1 MDHPAPPPGFAPE
14 DANWQTTAGRPTG
27 TAATEG
33 HSAGAGSLSSDGSD
47 PWIRRDPWTRLPAQ
61 ENVNTDYLQFL
72 QSRQGLEA
80 GPATP
85 PTGAQM
91 TPPVRNDFVR
101 LGAQQELHPLH
112 WGHAAREEAER
123 TTAGPPPEWDGAKME
138 FRDYKIKAK
147 LWLRTTRTPPT
158 ARGPMLLKGLT
169 GPPWEHMKFLAAD
182 DGWLD
187 NPDNGRILINLM
199 DTKEYYGEEERESM
213 LAACSRITFHLRRA
227 KGEKAQAFMLRWD
240 DAERRV
246 KEKGVNLP
254 GEYQG
259 FLLVTALQLTSDQIK
274 LLLNYTRGSL
284 QVSDVKAWLRIHETD
299 LDITT
304 LGNDKKKST
313 NEVHT
318 IYEETVQEEGEVL
331 DMEGDLIQDEDT
343 EMLLTT
349 LAEMS
354 DGENDGQTTTEISEG
369 EAKEVL
375 LTMLKERPRTRS
387 FQGAMKAKKNRDL
400 ARGFGAGRDGALR
413 PGTYKVSI
421 EELKRRTKCHRCQ
434 EVGHWSRECP
444 NKGRGKGDGKPKD
457 IHYITAETSDEIEF
471 LYLDADA
478 ASHSDPTVKDTQAE
492 FVYMSVPPIIT
503 HEILTMETSVEA
515 GCATID
521 TGCQRMAIGL
531 DALERYQSMLPPELF
546 IRFRRERHQFRSVH
560 QTSCTERVAVMP
572 SSLGPRGSYLK
583 PAIFEDETCRSAP
596 FLISLPFLL
605 HCGIQ
610 LHLDPT
616 FGLLL
621 RSEKLGFSAR
631 CHLGPTG
638 ALRVFLQDFSE
649 DQIRRLAGKQDSK
662 HVEYELLRTEH
673 SAGSTENARSSH
685 SVRPVSEHAEPPQEE
700 PHRGRG
706 EHLDDSSV
714 VPDGATS
721 LRYDHPSASASSSL
735 PDPHSRTTGHEVS
748 TDHPVRRPPRG
759 GGVGRDRQPLGGEAA
774 GTKPPGGTRSISI
787 SDDGGVPVHRHRHTD
802 RVEQGNRSNPHGTG
816 SQHVADPP
824 GTGSSISPTMPLPAQ
839 DQAVHLHDTE
849 ELPAAFLAL
858 PSRTRSTM
866 PLLPMVGP
874 SQELEKPASRLP
886 GRSDLRGAAT
896 TVSVAMPT
904 QEDHQTGEQRI
915 PGEGDLQ
922 GVWQG
927 AHRRDHRSGEGAL
940 SVQGPEGSIHLI
952 KELHTLAGS
961 RDSVS
966 SGGVRLPG
974 ISSMEEST
982 KGNSFRHAMSVV
994 ETTSSGRSHR
1004 DDRAGGLPGMAEV
1017 QASPSG
1023 EQGASPTPL
1032 SERRLTNGLRHNMV
1046 GRLKQ
1051 TERLWHELDSLL
1063 SMDHSEPMGTP
1074 LAEVYSRIRK
1084 AAHHGSQQLKTYKEL
1099 FSMDAKQLSTVME
1112 ICNPGCFNKQA
1123 DNFGLRCG
1131 QVFDIVLGWDLL
1143 NTQSQQHVVQYIKSE
1158 RPGLVLLAPPC
1169 TMFSTLQHLSIR
1181 TRHANSKLF
1190 DDHLREL
1197 RRARNLLKF
1206 CVEVCQLCRELKLTY
1221 VFEHPW
1227 GATSWSE
1234 PCLKRLVQQPDSYL
1248 ARVDQCQ
1255 FGLVS
1260 SQGNPMR
1267 KRSGF
1272 LTNLLDLATSLNRT
1286 CHGDHQHEHI
1296 VGRAPGDTDNRS
1308 RMAQRYPKLLIQ
1320 CILGT
1325 YAANIGLNAS
1335 ELHHVHASHIITIDE
1350 QLTKKFQLN
1359 SLAVGDA
1366 VRPRVGEAV
1375 PLGVGVAEC
1384 HAIESPETEGDH
1396 DDEDHERKGDFPGV
1410 KFFNSM
1416 K

>member
-1 MDHPAPPPGFAPE
+1 MHAVVAEPVSSRDRVIGAMDHPAPPPGFAPE
-14 DANWQTTAGRPTG
+14 DANWQTTANRPTG
-27 TAATEG
+27 PAATEG

-47 PWIRRDPWTRLPAQ
+47 PWVRRDPWTRLPAQ

-72 QSRQGLEA
+72 QWRQGLEA

-85 PTGAQM
+85 PTGAQV
-91 TPPVRNDFVR
+91 TPPVRHDFVR
-101 LGAQQELHPLH
+101 LGAQPELHPLH
-112 WGHAAREEAER
+112 WGQAAREEAER

-318 IYEETVQEEGEVL
+318 IYEETVQEEGDVL
-331 DMEGDLIQDEDT
+331 DIEGDLVQDEDT

-444 NKGRGKGDGKPKD
+444 NKGQGKGDGKPKD

-478 ASHSDPTVKDTQAE
+478 ASHSDPTAKDTQAE

-531 DALERYQSMLPPELF
+531 DALERYQNLLPPELF

-560 QTSCTERVAVMP
+560 QTSCTERVAIMP
-572 SSLGPRGSYLK
+572 NSLGPRGSYLK
-583 PAIFEDETCRSAP
+583 PAIFEDEPCRSAP

-621 RSEKLGFSAR
+621 RSKKLGFSAR

-649 DQIRRLAGKQDSK
+649 DQIRRLAGTQDSK

-673 SAGSTENARSSH
+673 SAGSTETARSSH
-685 SVRPVSEHAEPPQEE
+685 PARPASEHAEPPQNNRTEAEE
-700 PHRGRG
+700 
-706 EHLDDSSV
+706 
-714 VPDGATS
+714 
-721 LRYDHPSASASSSL
+721 
-735 PDPHSRTTGHEVS
+735 
-748 TDHPVRRPPRG
+748 
-759 GGVGRDRQPLGGEAA
+759 
-774 GTKPPGGTRSISI
+774 SISMI
-787 SDDGGVPVHRHRHTD
+787 RAWYRMVLRLFVMITQALRH
-802 RVEQGNRSNPHGTG
+802 QAL
-816 SQHVADPP
+816 SQ
-824 GTGSSISPTMPLPAQ
+824 I
-839 DQAVHLHDTE
+839 
-849 ELPAAFLAL
+849 
-858 PSRTRSTM
+858 
-866 PLLPMVGP
+866 
-874 SQELEKPASRLP
+874 
-886 GRSDLRGAAT
+886 
-896 TVSVAMPT
+896 
-904 QEDHQTGEQRI
+904 RI
-915 PGEGDLQ
+915 PGPRGMRSRQIIQSADLLEVEELDEIVNHLGEKLQ
-922 GVWQG
+922 E
-927 AHRRDHRSGEGAL
+927 RSLQEARARYP
-940 SVQGPEGSIHLI
+940 SPMTEASQSTDTDTPTEWSKVTAAIPTGPEANMWQIPQGLD
-952 KELHTLAGS
+952 L
-961 RDSVS
+961 
-966 SGGVRLPG
+966 
-974 ISSMEEST
+974 
-982 KGNSFRHAMSVV
+982 
-994 ETTSSGRSHR
+994 RSAPQCHC
-1004 DDRAGGLPGMAEV
+1004 
-1017 QASPSG
+1017 
-1023 EQGASPTPL
+1023 
-1032 SERRLTNGLRHNMV
+1032 
-1046 GRLKQ
+1046 
-1051 TERLWHELDSLL
+1051 
-1063 SMDHSEPMGTP
+1063 
-1074 LAEVYSRIRK
+1074 
-1084 AAHHGSQQLKTYKEL
+1084 QLKTKLYTSMTQKNHQRLFWRCPRGRDQQCRFFQWLDLPKNLKNPPVDFRDDPTLEEL
-1099 FSMDAKQLSTVME
+1099 
-1112 ICNPGCFNKQA
+1112 
-1123 DNFGLRCG
+1123 R
-1131 QVFDIVLGWDLL
+1131 LL
-1143 NTQSQQHVVQYIKSE
+1143 FQSQCPHKKTTKQGSNGFRVRETCKE
-1158 RPGLVLLAPPC
+1158 CGKVLIDEITETGKMHNQSKDQKAASTSSRSYTPSLAPGTPSPVEEYDYQEFLQWRSQQRGTASGTPC
-1169 TMFSTLQHLSIR
+1169 Q
-1181 TRHANSKLF
+1181 
-1190 DDHLREL
+1190 
-1197 RRARNLLKF
+1197 
-1206 CVEVCQLCRELKLTY
+1206 
-1221 VFEHPW
+1221 
-1227 GATSWSE
+1227 SWKPPVPVDPIEMIE
-1234 PCLKRLVQQPDSYL
+1234 PEDFQAWQRFKRLQAGSKE
-1248 ARVDQCQ
+1248 R
-1255 FGLVS
+1255 
-1260 SQGNPMR
+1260 R
-1267 KRSGF
+1267 
-1272 LTNLLDLATSLNRT
+1272 
-1286 CHGDHQHEHI
+1286 QH
-1296 VGRAPGDTDNRS
+1296 R
-1308 RMAQRYPKLLIQ
+1308 
-1320 CILGT
+1320 
-1325 YAANIGLNAS
+1325 
-1335 ELHHVHASHIITIDE
+1335 
-1350 QLTKKFQLN
+1350 
-1359 SLAVGDA
+1359 
-1366 VRPRVGEAV
+1366 
-1375 PLGVGVAEC
+1375 
-1384 HAIESPETEGDH
+1384 
-1396 DDEDHERKGDFPGV
+1396 
-1410 KFFNSM
+1410 
-1416 K
+1416 

>member
-72 QSRQGLEA
+72 QWRQGLEA

-444 NKGRGKGDGKPKD
+444 
-457 IHYITAETSDEIEF
+457 Y
-471 LYLDADA
+471 
-478 ASHSDPTVKDTQAE
+478 
-492 FVYMSVPPIIT
+492 
-503 HEILTMETSVEA
+503 
-515 GCATID
+515 
-521 TGCQRMAIGL
+521 
-531 DALERYQSMLPPELF
+531 
-546 IRFRRERHQFRSVH
+546 
-560 QTSCTERVAVMP
+560 
-572 SSLGPRGSYLK
+572 
-583 PAIFEDETCRSAP
+583 
-596 FLISLPFLL
+596 
-605 HCGIQ
+605 
-610 LHLDPT
+610 
-616 FGLLL
+616 
-621 RSEKLGFSAR
+621 
-631 CHLGPTG
+631 
-638 ALRVFLQDFSE
+638 
-649 DQIRRLAGKQDSK
+649 
-662 HVEYELLRTEH
+662 
-673 SAGSTENARSSH
+673 
-685 SVRPVSEHAEPPQEE
+685 
-700 PHRGRG
+700 
-706 EHLDDSSV
+706 
-714 VPDGATS
+714 
-721 LRYDHPSASASSSL
+721 
-735 PDPHSRTTGHEVS
+735 
-748 TDHPVRRPPRG
+748 
-759 GGVGRDRQPLGGEAA
+759 
-774 GTKPPGGTRSISI
+774 
-787 SDDGGVPVHRHRHTD
+787 
-802 RVEQGNRSNPHGTG
+802 
-816 SQHVADPP
+816 
-824 GTGSSISPTMPLPAQ
+824 
-839 DQAVHLHDTE
+839 
-849 ELPAAFLAL
+849 
-858 PSRTRSTM
+858 
-866 PLLPMVGP
+866 
-874 SQELEKPASRLP
+874 
-886 GRSDLRGAAT
+886 
-896 TVSVAMPT
+896 
-904 QEDHQTGEQRI
+904 
-915 PGEGDLQ
+915 
-922 GVWQG
+922 
-927 AHRRDHRSGEGAL
+927 
-940 SVQGPEGSIHLI
+940 
-952 KELHTLAGS
+952 
-961 RDSVS
+961 
-966 SGGVRLPG
+966 
-974 ISSMEEST
+974 
-982 KGNSFRHAMSVV
+982 
-994 ETTSSGRSHR
+994 
-1004 DDRAGGLPGMAEV
+1004 
-1017 QASPSG
+1017 
-1023 EQGASPTPL
+1023 
-1032 SERRLTNGLRHNMV
+1032 
-1046 GRLKQ
+1046 
-1051 TERLWHELDSLL
+1051 
-1063 SMDHSEPMGTP
+1063 
-1074 LAEVYSRIRK
+1074 
-1084 AAHHGSQQLKTYKEL
+1084 
-1099 FSMDAKQLSTVME
+1099 
-1112 ICNPGCFNKQA
+1112 
-1123 DNFGLRCG
+1123 
-1131 QVFDIVLGWDLL
+1131 
-1143 NTQSQQHVVQYIKSE
+1143 
-1158 RPGLVLLAPPC
+1158 
-1169 TMFSTLQHLSIR
+1169 
-1181 TRHANSKLF
+1181 
-1190 DDHLREL
+1190 
-1197 RRARNLLKF
+1197 
-1206 CVEVCQLCRELKLTY
+1206 
-1221 VFEHPW
+1221 
-1227 GATSWSE
+1227 
-1234 PCLKRLVQQPDSYL
+1234 
-1248 ARVDQCQ
+1248 
-1255 FGLVS
+1255 
-1260 SQGNPMR
+1260 
-1267 KRSGF
+1267 
-1272 LTNLLDLATSLNRT
+1272 
-1286 CHGDHQHEHI
+1286 
-1296 VGRAPGDTDNRS
+1296 
-1308 RMAQRYPKLLIQ
+1308 
-1320 CILGT
+1320 
-1325 YAANIGLNAS
+1325 
-1335 ELHHVHASHIITIDE
+1335 
-1350 QLTKKFQLN
+1350 
-1359 SLAVGDA
+1359 
-1366 VRPRVGEAV
+1366 
-1375 PLGVGVAEC
+1375 
-1384 HAIESPETEGDH
+1384 
-1396 DDEDHERKGDFPGV
+1396 
-1410 KFFNSM
+1410 
-1416 K
+1416 